1 MKFILALALGLGSAV
16 AFGKNAP
23 PEIGFVE
30 IRPGRQL
37 HVEHYPAQNGRPTL
51 FVANG
56 LTFSTTDY
64 RNLTR
69 ALKDLDPDLGIVLW
83 DMVGMGE
90 TLLLDPPVRQRIPV
104 EGQVADLR
112 DLKKALRLTGQASLA
127 GLSYGGAVALKYST
141 LHPEDFSHF
150 IAIAPMLERLSDQDM
165 WIRHMARMH
174 MIWAA
179 ASPFPFA
186 TRFWD
191 TVQQNLVS
199 YMITWYRAI
208 SPGQG
213 KSRADLEKDFARLSA
228 TDWWRESLLSAGV
241 PDPNNYDEVYD
252 YYLRILIYATY
263 WMAEPSVL
271 ENQYKL
277 EGVFRMVQGVKD
289 WNALQAAKDYPKRK
303 IHAMAA
309 VQDEHVKIDRADAFW
324 RSVPE
329 EARASY
335 LRLNY
340 SRHKI
345 TSEWPRVTAV
355 WLLNIINGNPE
366 LNQGYVFE
374 GDAIDKKAV
383 HDATIIPL
391 DKVGFCEALLQTPT
405 R

>member
-1 MKFILALALGLGSAV
+1 MKFIFILVLGFGCAA

-23 PEIGFVE
+23 PDIGVIE
-30 IRPGRQL
+30 VRRGHKL
-37 HVEHYPAQNGRPTL
+37 YVEHYPAQNGRPTI

-56 LTFSTTDY
+56 LTFSTNDY

-69 ALKDLDPDLGIVLW
+69 SLKDLDPDVGIVLW

-90 TLLLDPPVRQRIPV
+90 TLLLDPPVRNRIPI
-104 EGQVADLR
+104 EEQIR
-112 DLKKALRLTGQASLA
+112 DLKDLKSALKINGPASLA
-127 GLSYGGAVALKYST
+127 GLSYGGAVTLKYST
-141 LHPEDFSHF
+141 LHPHDFDHF
-150 IAIAPMLERLSDQDM
+150 IAIAPMLERLPDQDM

-174 MIWAA
+174 MIWAS
-179 ASPFPFA
+179 ASPVPFA
-186 TRFWD
+186 ARFWQ

-199 YMITWYRAI
+199 YIWTWCRAI
-208 SPGQG
+208 APDAG
-213 KSRADLEKDFARLSA
+213 KSRQDLEEKIADLSA
-228 TDWWRESLLSAGV
+228 TEWWRNALLSAGV
-241 PDPNNYDEVYD
+241 PDPHNFDEVYD

-289 WNALQAAKDYPKRK
+289 WNAMDAAKLYPKRK
-303 IHAMAA
+303 IHALVAL
-309 VQDEHVKIDRADAFW
+309 QDEHVKIERADTFW

-345 TSEWPRVTAV
+345 TSEWPRVSAV
-355 WLLNIINGNPE
+355 WLLNILNNNPE
-366 LNQGYVFE
+366 LQQGHVFE
-374 GDAIDKKAV
+374 GDAVDKKAIHGNTV
-383 HDATIIPL
+383 IPL
-391 DKVGFCEALLQTPT
+391 DKVGFCETFLRTADQ
-405 R
+405 